1 MKEKARRHGTQDAP
15 FKPTVMKGGA
25 RPATT
30 SLVPRGGASRFGTR
44 RRRGDMA
51 VAAASLL
58 AAEPPSSTE
67 SSGDKA
73 GRAAYQLR
81 QPILSEVGFRQQQ
94 QQEQQQQ
101 EEQEEEEA
109 IDSLDFA
116 GGSDD
121 DAKANMENEAQ
132 NMDFDEVEVSEQ
144 EAGKTALEAKR
155 VLSRR
160 WWCGR
165 RSDRAWREGA
175 GCGTKGTPADRQG
188 HIKALQNRLGS
199 DDDFWELAVHEV
211 CDPCCWARLSAAPVQ
226 VQRRRAPQ
234 VGLRSVGG

>member
-1 MKEKARRHGTQDAP
+1 
-15 FKPTVMKGGA
+15 
-25 RPATT
+25 
-30 SLVPRGGASRFGTR
+30 
-44 RRRGDMA
+44 MA

-81 QPILSEVGFRQQQ
+81 QPILSEVGFPQQQ
-94 QQEQQQQ
+94 QQEQQQ

-144 EAGKTALEAKR
+144 EAGKTALEAWSSADQHSKIYIVR
-155 VLSRR
+155 TFVAKSA
-160 WWCGR
+160 
-165 RSDRAWREGA
+165 SDR
-175 GCGTKGTPADRQG
+175 TKYPAMTPHVGVIQSYDEETGFFSVLYADGDSEDMDEDQ
-188 HIKALQNRLGS
+188 ATNCM
-199 DDDFWELAVHEV
+199 V
-211 CDPCCWARLSAAPVQ
+211 
-226 VQRRRAPQ
+226 
-234 VGLRSVGG
+234 